1 MMHSSSA
8 APETRSSIT
17 ARNLSFRY
25 AASGAGLHNI
35 SFSLNPGRTML
46 ITGPSG
52 CGKSTLLRLINGLIP
67 HFDEGELH
75 GEILLNSPGL
85 ASTNGV
91 ASINPAKVPLHR
103 SAEFSATVFQNPRRQ
118 FFTDTVIT
126 ELAFALENAGIDPGR
141 IRNRIDEVAHTVGI
155 EDLLRRSLGELSGGQ
170 LQQVACAC
178 ALMPNTGLI
187 LFDEPTASLDSEAI
201 ATLRKLLQLLRR
213 LGKTIIIAE
222 HRIAPLRGLVDDVVV
237 IDNGEISASL
247 SAEEFFAVSEQQ
259 RQAWGLRSLTPV
271 PLPPIP
277 RLHNLSAP
285 ETAPARGLALD
296 NIAFSRKSPA
306 GFRRGVLRGVQQG
319 SRRDE
324 RRILDIDHLVF
335 PAGEITAVIGPNGTG
350 KTTLGR
356 LICGLEKPQR
366 GGTIQLKG
374 KRLSATERN
383 RRCQMVMQDVGRQLF
398 SETVAGEIELG
409 AKEPPPTQSLLEQM
423 DLAGLDKRHP
433 RSLSGG
439 QRQRLV
445 IAAAKAQNADVY
457 VFDEPTSGVPWRHLK
472 SIAQRLEELA
482 AAGAVVIVITHDN
495 ELIEAAATRILDLSP
510 FSPHLAFH

>member
-35 SFSLNPGRTML
+35 SFSLNPGRTLL

-52 CGKSTLLRLINGLIP
+52 SGKSTLLRLINGLIP
-67 HFDEGELH
+67 HFDDGDLH
-75 GEILLNSPGL
+75 GEILLDSHGL
-85 ASTNGV
+85 APTSGA

-103 SAEFSATVFQNPRRQ
+103 SAQFSATVFQNPRRQ

-126 ELAFALENAGIDPGR
+126 ELAFALENAGTDSAH

-155 EDLLRRSLGELSGGQ
+155 ENLLGRSLGELSGGQ

-178 ALMPNTGLI
+178 SLMPNTGII

-201 ATLRKLLQLLRR
+201 ATLRELLQLLRS
-213 LGKTIIIAE
+213 LGKTIVIAE
-222 HRIAPLRGLVDDVVV
+222 HRIAPLHGLVDDVLI

-247 SAEEFFAVSEQQ
+247 SAEEFFAISEQQ

-271 PLPPIP
+271 PLPPLP
-277 RLHNLSAP
+277 TLHNLSEP
-285 ETAPARGLALD
+285 ETNPTRGLVLD
-296 NIAFSRKSPA
+296 NVVFSRKSPGGA
-306 GFRRGVLRGVQQG
+306 LRGI
-319 SRRDE
+319 RRDE

-335 PAGEITAVIGPNGTG
+335 PAGEVTAVIGPNGTG

-366 GGTIQLKG
+366 GGSIRLNG
-374 KRLSATERN
+374 KRLSTTERN

>member
-1 MMHSSSA
+1 MMHSPSA
-8 APETRSSIT
+8 APESRTSIT

-35 SFSLNPGRTML
+35 SFSLNPGRTLL

-52 CGKSTLLRLINGLIP
+52 SGKSTLLRLINGLIP
-67 HFDEGELH
+67 HFDDGDLH
-75 GEILLNSPGL
+75 GEILLDSHGL
-85 ASTNGV
+85 APTSG
-91 ASINPAKVPLHR
+91 AGSINPAKVPLHR

-126 ELAFALENAGIDPGR
+126 ELAFALENAGTDPGR
-141 IRNRIDEVAHTVGI
+141 IRNRIDEVARTVGI
-155 EDLLRRSLGELSGGQ
+155 ENLLGRRLGELSGGQ

-178 ALMPNTGLI
+178 ALMPNTGII
-187 LFDEPTASLDSEAI
+187 LFNEPTASLDSEATT
-201 ATLRKLLQLLRR
+201 TLRELLQLLRS
-213 LGKTIIIAE
+213 LGKTIVIAE

-237 IDNGEISASL
+237 IDNGELFASL
-247 SAEEFFAVSEQQ
+247 SAEEFFAISEQQ

-271 PLPPIP
+271 PLPPLP
-277 RLHNLSAP
+277 TLRNLSEP
-285 ETAPARGLALD
+285 ETNPARGLVLD
-296 NIAFSRKSPA
+296 NVVFSRKSPGGA
-306 GFRRGVLRGVQQG
+306 LRGI
-319 SRRDE
+319 RRDE

-335 PAGEITAVIGPNGTG
+335 PAGEVTAVIGPNGTG

-366 GGTIQLKG
+366 GGSIRLNG

-457 VFDEPTSGVPWRHLK
+457 VFDEPTSGVPWRHLE

-482 AAGAVVIVITHDN
+482 TAGAVVIVITHDN
-495 ELIEAAATRILDLSP
+495 ELIEAAATRIADLSP
-510 FSPHLAFH
+510 YSPHLAFH